1 MSVRE
6 LRDVLRERAEGPSPA
21 NPHRHD
27 QVRARIR
34 RTRLRRRASAGAVTL
49 AVVAVAAY
57 LVPGQAGLIVPGETP
72 PAAAR
77 QELPE
82 RFTSPDGTEYR
93 RVGLVTLTGTEASI
107 DVPVSGKPLEVATP
121 CDGDRNRMPVV
132 HVNSRRVHVPRYG
145 CGDGLPYL
153 LPVDVPQGSTRAT
166 LTFDRSEEGCV
177 IPVEDG
183 PCVPEQPDTAV
194 RDIGVYEWTPPAMTI
209 EPARIG
215 ALPGQLDGRRLADSA
230 SGRWPG
236 VSSVTLTGSGA
247 GPVSVSLLCSGDLA
261 QRMWFKFW
269 INGKE
274 GRTTVGCPW
283 AEGSSPSAGLELE
296 APEGERVT
304 VTVQTG
310 MWGEYT
316 NRPVRWSAGLYVR

>member
-6 LRDVLRERAEGPSPA
+6 LRDVLRERAGGPSPA
-21 NPHRHD
+21 NPYRHE

-34 RTRLRRRASAGAVTL
+34 RTRVRRTAAAGAV
-49 AVVAVAAY
+49 AVAVAVVAAY
-57 LVPGQAGLIVPGETP
+57 LIPGQAGPVPLRA

-77 QELPE
+77 PGLPE

-107 DVPVSGKPLEVATP
+107 DVPVSGKPLEVATW
-121 CDGDRNRMPVV
+121 CDGSLNRMPVV
-132 HVNSRRVHVPRYG
+132 YVNSRRVHAPGYG
-145 CGDGLPYL
+145 CGDGLPRL
-153 LPVDVPQGSTRAT
+153 VPVDVPKGSTEAT
-166 LTFDRSEEGCV
+166 LTFDRSAEGCV
-177 IPVEDG
+177 SLTEDG

-194 RDIGVYEWTPPAMTI
+194 RDVGVYEWTPPAMAV
-209 EPARIG
+209 EPPRIK
-215 ALPGQLDGRRLADSA
+215 ALPPEVDRLRLAGSA

-236 VSSVTLTGSGA
+236 ATSFTLTGRGA
-247 GPVSVSLLCSGDLA
+247 GTVTVHLLCSGDLA

-269 INGKE
+269 VGGVE
-274 GRTTVGCPW
+274 GRTRLGC
-283 AEGSSPSAGLELE
+283 SSWTRGPFPDAGMELE
-296 APEGERVT
+296 VPRGEQVT
-304 VTVQTG
+304 VTVRTG